1 MPTKR
6 ALIIGINTYL
16 HMEEQ
21 YQLKGCENDARLM
34 HSVLVNKFNFAP
46 ENIILLLSE
55 DATLAAIH
63 EAMAKV
69 EQALEQDDIF
79 VFHFSGHG
87 GDCTVHEA
95 FSDEATGKDNCIL
108 PCDDSEPDADG
119 KPIYREVRDQQFSDY
134 LSKVAKKT
142 VYTTLIFDAC
152 YSGTMTRSSVL
163 QEPAKARFIPPHE
176 RQVLPT
182 QRALDQ
188 NLSAQTPLPQNPSTQ
203 MIEKGAGGWLRR
215 SDTYTVISASRD
227 TQKAKEWHFDI
238 GGDTVRHGL
247 LSFFLARSLMRS
259 KPLSTYRDIFENVSA
274 GVVSMVTQQNPQIE
288 GVIDREVFGVKEV
301 EALDF
306 VPITKVEASLLTL
319 GGGVAQ
325 GLRVGNIYKVYP
337 PGAKVAHPDEYQAL
351 IQIVS
356 IAGLSAKA
364 EVLEHSAAIAV
375 AARCVLFTAVKH
387 ADLFS
392 VNVDELAQQYQQP
405 MRNSLNQSKLVAAVD
420 SAKGAQVTLYVCETQ
435 AKLADYLQDDAIA
448 HLNEELQL
456 SLSFPLYIAVDQ
468 EGNLAMRPRALDE
481 PEALNII
488 VTNLEKLAKFRNV
501 MQLNNSDSKLDVA
514 FDLYRLNDEHNKELV
529 NGGTA
534 EFAEHELM
542 AIELSNKAASHS
554 VFFAIFWIG
563 ADKEI
568 MHFYPRNRNSEELA
582 AGKTLRIGNLQ
593 SKLAASLPEHHFS
606 ELGAITWKVMFAS
619 TETEFGLLSQSGMR
633 SSGSNASLE
642 AFDVAFTGEAAPS
655 HSEHEDGLPVIEQD
669 WCAINRSVVLKRTLK
684 SRTEQ

>member
-46 ENIILLLSE
+46 ENIILLLNE
-55 DATLAAIH
+55 EATLAAIH
-63 EAMAKV
+63 AAMANI

-119 KPIYREVRDQQFSDY
+119 KPIYREVRDEQFSDY
-134 LSKVAKKT
+134 LSKIAKKT

-152 YSGTMTRSSVL
+152 YSGTMTRSSAL
-163 QEPAKARFIPPHE
+163 QEPAKARFIPPQK
-176 RQVLPT
+176 RQAITT

-188 NLSAQTPLPQNPSTQ
+188 NLSTQ

-238 GGDTVRHGL
+238 GGGTVRHGL
-247 LSFFLARSLMRS
+247 LSFFLARSLMRA
-259 KPLSTYRDIFENVSA
+259 KPLSTYRDIFESVSA

-306 VPITKVEASLLTL
+306 VPVTKVEANVLTM
-319 GGGVAQ
+319 GGGTAQ
-325 GLRVGNIYKVYP
+325 GLRVGNTYKVYP
-337 PGAKVAHPDEYQAL
+337 PGTKVAHPDEYQAL

-356 IAGLSAKA
+356 IAGLSAQA
-364 EVLEHSAAIAV
+364 EVLEQRAAIEV
-375 AARCVLFTAVKH
+375 AARCVLFKAVKH

-392 VNVDELAQQYQQP
+392 VNVNELAQQYQQP
-405 MRNSLNQSKLVAAVD
+405 MRDSLNQSKLVAAVD
-420 SAKGAQVTLYVCETQ
+420 SAKGAQLTLYVCETQ
-435 AKLADYLQDDAIA
+435 AKLADYLQDDAIV
-448 HLNEELQL
+448 HLNEEQHS
-456 SLSFPLYIAVDQ
+456 SLSFPLYLAVDQ
-468 EGNLAMRPRALDE
+468 EGNLAMRPRALNE
-481 PEALNII
+481 PDALNII
-488 VTNLEKLAKFRNV
+488 MTNLEKLAKFRNV

-529 NGGTA
+529 NGGSS

-542 AIELSNKAASHS
+542 AIELSNKAATHS

-593 SKLAASLPEHHFS
+593 SKLAASLPKHHFS
-606 ELGAITWKVMFAS
+606 DLGSITWKVMFAS
-619 TETEFGLLSQSGMR
+619 SETEFGLLSQSGMR
-633 SSGSNASLE
+633 SSGNNASLE
-642 AFDVAFTGEAAPS
+642 AFDIAFTGEAAPS
-655 HSEHEDGLPVIEQD
+655 HSEHEDGQPVIEQD
-669 WCAINRSVVLKRTLK
+669 WCAINRSVVLNRTLK
-684 SRTEQ
+684 NRTER